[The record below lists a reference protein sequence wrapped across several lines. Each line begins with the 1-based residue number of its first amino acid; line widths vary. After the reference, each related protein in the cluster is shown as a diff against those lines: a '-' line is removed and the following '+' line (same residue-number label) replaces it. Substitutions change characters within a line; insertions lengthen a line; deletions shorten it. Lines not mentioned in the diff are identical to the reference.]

1 MISRLSGT
9 VEDVG
14 ENRAE
19 LRQGDFCYEVL
30 IPSYLERE
38 LQALRGSQVELFVH
52 HYLEGG
58 PGSPS
63 MIPRLVGFLAATDR
77 DFYHQLIKVPGFGA
91 KSALKAMT
99 IPPGEMARAI
109 ESENK
114 SALSGLPGI
123 GARSADKIVAALK
136 GKVTKFVAA
145 GGAKPQAPALS
156 LDEAGEEALLVLIKL
171 AYRRAEAEELI
182 RRVRKRNPGLA
193 TAEEIIQAVFK
204 EAGSGLMK

>member
-58 PGSPS
+58 PGSAS
-63 MIPRLVGFLAATDR
+63 MVPRLVGFTSASDR

-91 KSALKAMT
+91 KSALKAMA

-114 SALSGLPGI
+114 PALSGLPGI
-123 GARSADKIVAALK
+123 GGRSADKLVAALK
-136 GKVTKFVAA
+136 GKVSRFVAA
-145 GGAKPQAPALS
+145 GGSRPAPAPP
-156 LDEAGEEALLVLIKL
+156 LDEASEEALMVLLKL
-171 AYRRAEAEELI
+171 AYRRPEAEELI
-182 RRVRKRNPGLA
+182 RRVRKRNAGLVS
-193 TAEEIIQAVFK
+193 AEEIIQAVFK
-204 EAGSGLMK
+204 EAGSGWVK